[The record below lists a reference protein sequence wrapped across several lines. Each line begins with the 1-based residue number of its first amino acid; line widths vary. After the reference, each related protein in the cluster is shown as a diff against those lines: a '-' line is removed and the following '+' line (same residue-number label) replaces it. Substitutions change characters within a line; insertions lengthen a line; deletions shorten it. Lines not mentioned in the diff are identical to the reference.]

1 VSLVAVVKRTG
12 DVKDQIP
19 STRVVPVGMPAD
31 MEFSSMFGGKR
42 VRDFMS
48 ASFYAPSGSV
58 LYDVGSREIG
68 SKALRKLEHPSRSK
82 KLRAFLEG
90 GFDDMPET
98 APAEA
103 QTTDDLLVSL
113 AGMLEP
119 DKGMPGK
126 KDELRIVHSLATL
139 LFFYEQGNTATSG
152 TFRVHVVKLL
162 RFLTPERLKQLKAR
176 EESAA
181 RRMLELVKAGRP
193 VPGSWE
199 QFVLKIVKAKR
210 FDISDFWMKVESAL
224 APVRSATVAHD

>member
-1 VSLVAVVKRTG
+1 
-12 DVKDQIP
+12 
-19 STRVVPVGMPAD
+19 
-31 MEFSSMFGGKR
+31 
-42 VRDFMS
+42 
-48 ASFYAPSGSV
+48 
-58 LYDVGSREIG
+58 
-68 SKALRKLEHPSRSK
+68 
-82 KLRAFLEG
+82 
-90 GFDDMPET
+90 MPET

-126 KDELRIVHSLATL
+126 KDELRIVNSLATL
-139 LFFYEQGNTATSG
+139 LFFYEHGNTATSG

-181 RRMLELVKAGRP
+181 RRVLELLKAGRP
-193 VPGSWE
+193 VSGSWE

-210 FDISDFWMKVESAL
+210 FDISDFWTKVESAL